1 MRLRVFAA
9 LLACILAPQARA
21 DDRIACPA
29 DTFVEATTLTAL
41 PAPVRIMLSR
51 SGRGF
56 TQVSDRGG
64 PFNPGDIG
72 GGPFRRF
79 AVAAMGID
87 HLLVAM
93 ENGGLASNV
102 EAWTFELGPEGWT
115 GQRAAF
121 LRRPPASAKELIAA
135 VCR

>member
-1 MRLRVFAA
+1 VS
-9 LLACILAPQARA
+9 QARA
-21 DDRIACPA
+21 DDRIACPV
-29 DTFVEATTLTAL
+29 DTYVEATTMTAL

-56 TQVSDRGG
+56 IEVSDRGG
-64 PFNPGDIG
+64 PFNPGDVG

-79 AVAAMGID
+79 AVAAMGIS

-102 EAWTFELGPEGWT
+102 EAWTFELGPEGWV

-121 LRRPPASAKELIAA
+121 LRQAPASAKELIAG